1 MHRGPAV
8 LEVGQD
14 FLAVLIEGAHLLQ
27 ALGQVLLQPIHVLGG
42 TTAVGVTPS
51 VLSLAHT
58 LTVSAI
64 VPVGHHN
71 SPHPRPHHPHHHR
84 RRRRHLPSSLQAH
97 SERVAPVL
105 YARPGPA
112 PYRDR
117 LLVLHVHCLE
127 MFDHLQ
133 RKECCSMW
141 LPSSP
146 TLADT
151 AGMPWQS
158 AQGALGVLCCTEA
171 DGWGGGRAALIID
184 DAAIGRN
191 ALPG

>member
-1 MHRGPAV
+1 MRS
-8 LEVGQD
+8 
-14 FLAVLIEGAHLLQ
+14 FR
-27 ALGQVLLQPIHVLGG
+27 
-42 TTAVGVTPS
+42 
-51 VLSLAHT
+51 
-58 LTVSAI
+58 SAI
-64 VPVGHHN
+64 IIALTLA
-71 SPHPRPHHPHHHR
+71 RTTR
-84 RRRRHLPSSLQAH
+84 TTIAAAAAICRKSSLQAH

-105 YARPGPA
+105 YAPPGPV

-117 LLVLHVHCLE
+117 LLVLHVHRLE

-133 RKECCSMW
+133 RNECCSMW

-171 DGWGGGRAALIID
+171 DGWGGGRAALLMMLQSGGMPCLGRRTE
-184 DAAIGRN
+184 AADSGT
-191 ALPG
+191 G

>member
-1 MHRGPAV
+1 MIART
-8 LEVGQD
+8 
-14 FLAVLIEGAHLLQ
+14 LAR
-27 ALGQVLLQPIHVLGG
+27 
-42 TTAVGVTPS
+42 TTRTTIA
-51 VLSLAHT
+51 AA
-58 LTVSAI
+58 AI
-64 VPVGHHN
+64 
-71 SPHPRPHHPHHHR
+71 SRK
-84 RRRRHLPSSLQAH
+84 SSLQAH

-105 YARPGPA
+105 YAPPGPV

-117 LLVLHVHCLE
+117 LLVLHVHRLE

-171 DGWGGGRAALIID
+171 DGLGRRTGGAID
-184 DAAIGRN
+184 ECRN
-191 ALPG
+191 SGGMPLPR